1 MIEVVNLQGKSRLRL
16 RTYRE
21 LLDGL
26 VRRYR
31 LRDPDLLLAFV
42 DDRRIRRLNRE
53 FRGKD
58 KPTDVLSFP
67 IGARGPDGRYFLGD
81 IIVSV
86 PRAAVQA
93 VQKGHGLKRELG
105 ILVIHGF
112 LHLVGYRHFR
122 GMEAEEAKVRRLF
135 LGA

>member
-1 MIEVVNLQGKSRLRL
+1 MIEIINLQTRARLRL

-26 VRRYR
+26 VRRYK

-42 DDRRIRRLNRE
+42 DDRRIRGLNRR

-67 IGARGPDGRYFLGD
+67 VGARGPDGRYFLGD

-86 PRAAVQA
+86 PRAAAQA
-93 VQKGHGLKRELG
+93 KAKGHGLERELG

-112 LHLVGYRHFR
+112 LHLAGYRHFR
-122 GMEAEEAKVRRLF
+122 GMESEEGKVRRRL
-135 LGA
+135 LGD

>member
-1 MIEVVNLQGKSRLRL
+1 MIEIVNLQAKSRLRL
-16 RTYRE
+16 RTYRT
-21 LLDGL
+21 LLEGL

-31 LRDPDLLLAFV
+31 LKNPDLLLAFV
-42 DDRRIRRLNRE
+42 DDRRIRRLNLE

-67 IGARGPDGRYFLGD
+67 VGARGPDGRYFLGD

-86 PRAAVQA
+86 PRAAAQA
-93 VQKGHGLKRELG
+93 ARKGHGLERELE
-105 ILVIHGF
+105 ILVIHGL

-122 GMEAEEAKVRRLF
+122 GMEAEEARVRRLF

>member
-1 MIEVVNLQGKSRLRL
+1 MIEVINLQTKSRLRI
-16 RTYRE
+16 RFYRD
-21 LLDGL
+21 LLDRL

-31 LRDPDLLLAFV
+31 LRDPDLVLAFV

-53 FRGKD
+53 FRGQD

-67 IGARGPDGRYFLGD
+67 IGTQGPDGRYFLGD

-86 PRAAVQA
+86 PRAAAQA
-93 VQKGHGLKRELG
+93 VQKGHRLERELG

-112 LHLVGYRHFR
+112 LHLVGFRHFR
-122 GMEAEEAKVRRLF
+122 GMESEEAKVRLKF
-135 LGA
+135 LER

>member
-1 MIEVVNLQGKSRLRL
+1 MIEVINLQSKARLRVRAFRDL
-16 RTYRE
+16 VS
-21 LLDGL
+21 GL

-31 LRDPDLLLAFV
+31 LQDPDIVLAFV
-42 DDRRIRRLNRE
+42 DDRRIRQLNRE

-58 KPTDVLSFP
+58 RPTDVLSFP
-67 IGARGPDGRYFLGD
+67 IGTRGPDGRYFLGD
-81 IIVSV
+81 VIISV

-93 VQKGHGLKRELG
+93 AAKGHGLDRELR

-112 LHLVGYRHFR
+112 LHLLGFKHFR
-122 GMEAEEAKVRRLF
+122 GMEAEEAKARRRF

>member
-1 MIEVVNLQGKSRLRL
+1 MIEIVNLQAKTRLRL
-16 RTYRE
+16 RAQRE
-21 LLDGL
+21 LLEGL

-67 IGARGPDGRYFLGD
+67 VGARGPDGRYFLGD
-81 IIVSV
+81 IIVSI
-86 PRAAVQA
+86 PRAAAQA
-93 VQKGHGLKRELG
+93 KAKGHGLDREVR

-112 LHLVGYRHFR
+112 LHLMGYRHFR
-122 GMEAEEAKVRRLF
+122 GMESEEAKVRRLF
-135 LGA
+135 LGK